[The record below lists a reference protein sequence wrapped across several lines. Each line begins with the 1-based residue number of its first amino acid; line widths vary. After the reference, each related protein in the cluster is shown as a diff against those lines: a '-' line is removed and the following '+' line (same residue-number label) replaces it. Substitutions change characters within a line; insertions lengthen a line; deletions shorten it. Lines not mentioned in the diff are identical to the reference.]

1 MSDDMSKY
9 VVTES
14 TAFASD
20 DADLDHADY
29 RYADGTPITEKNTEA
44 FTVERKRSA
53 GRPALGSAA
62 GSSPSVAFRL
72 TAELR
77 QEAEALAEREGRRVS
92 AIARQA
98 LEEYIANHR
107 AS

>member
-1 MSDDMSKY
+1 MTDPKNF

-14 TAFASD
+14 TVFHD
-20 DADLDHADY
+20 EEADLEAHDY
-29 RYADGTPITEKNTEA
+29 RGPGRERLTEDATERYTA
-44 FTVERKRSA
+44 QRRGA
-53 GRPALGSAA
+53 GRPSLGDSG

-77 QEAEALAEREGRRVS
+77 AEAEEVARREGRRVS